1 MGIVRRTIGSLSP
14 QYVIRAYVIAFALFA
29 FFAWMRAQ
37 QDPNAQ
43 GAIATGGYDASDYGT
58 LAVLF
63 VGSLLFPFTKL
74 VWDELRDLALG
85 ENFVLINAV
94 VMLIAKIFIN
104 FMLWFGS
111 IFVAPLGL
119 LYLWYRT
126 RERAPQQGG

>member
-1 MGIVRRTIGSLSP
+1 
-14 QYVIRAYVIAFALFA
+14 
-29 FFAWMRAQ
+29 MRAQ
-37 QDPNAQ
+37 PDPNVP
-43 GAIATGGYDASDYGT
+43 GATGGLEASDYPT
-58 LAVLF
+58 LVVLF

-104 FMLWFGS
+104 FMLWFVS

-119 LYLWYRT
+119 LYLWWRT
-126 RERAPQQGG
+126 RGRAPEQGV

>member
-1 MGIVRRTIGSLSP
+1 MGVVRRTLGSLSP
-14 QYVIRAYVIAFALFA
+14 RYAIRSYVIAFALFA
-29 FFAWMRAQ
+29 FFTWMRAQ
-37 QDPNAQ
+37 PDPNVQ
-43 GAIATGGYDASDYGT
+43 GAIGGLEASDYGT

-104 FMLWFGS
+104 VMLWFVS
-111 IFVAPLGL
+111 IFVAPLGM
-119 LYLWYRT
+119 LYLWWRS
-126 RERAPQQGG
+126 RENAPEHD

>member
-1 MGIVRRTIGSLSP
+1 MGVVRRTVGSLSP
-14 QYVIRAYVIAFALFA
+14 QYAIRSYVIAFALFA

-37 QDPNAQ
+37 PDPNVP
-43 GAIATGGYDASDYGT
+43 GATGGLEASDYPT
-58 LAVLF
+58 LVVLF

-104 FMLWFGS
+104 FMLWFVS

-119 LYLWYRT
+119 LYLWWRT
-126 RERAPQQGG
+126 RGRAPEQGV

>member
-1 MGIVRRTIGSLSP
+1 MGIVRRTVRSLSP
-14 QYVIRAYVIAFALFA
+14 RYAIRSYVIAFALFA
-29 FFAWMRAQ
+29 FFVWMRAQ
-37 QDPNAQ
+37 PDPNVP
-43 GAIATGGYDASDYGT
+43 GATGGLEAADYGT

-104 FMLWFGS
+104 FMLWFLS

-119 LYLWYRT
+119 LYLWWRT